1 MIKIRRIA
9 FIAVLVSIASILG
22 YLENLI
28 PITLV
33 PGVKLGLAN
42 IVILFSIYHFKWY
55 EALIISL
62 LRIVLV
68 SLVLGSIL
76 SYTFFMS
83 LSGGI
88 ISFVFMLI
96 LKKLNIFSIIF
107 ISIIGA
113 LTHGIG
119 QIIIAMIVLSS
130 KEVIYYLPFI
140 MLLSIPTGLIVGWL
154 VSRINKNTYIV
165 NLMKE
170 WIHTICMDFL
180 ISIIHLVLKNTKIMI

>member
-170 WIHTICMDFL
+170 
-180 ISIIHLVLKNTKIMI
+180 